1 MKSVDDPFPE
11 DDVAVTARDP
21 KNEKRL
27 ALRDEDQIVFLMHSP
42 VGRGFVWDQLADA
55 GVYRTSFAAEAT
67 HSTAFA
73 EGKREQGLKLLARVM
88 KHAPE
93 FFYTMTQEAQSHEN

>member
-21 KNEKRL
+21 QNEKRL

-42 VGRGFVWDQLADA
+42 VGRGFVWAQLADA
-55 GVYRTSFAAEAT
+55 GVYRTSFAGEQT
-67 HSTAFA
+67 HISAFA

-88 KHAPE
+88 KYAPD
-93 FFYTMTQEAQSHEN
+93 YYLTMTKENSHD

>member
-27 ALRDEDQIVFLMHSP
+27 ALRDEDQIRFLMEQP
-42 VGRGFVWDQLADA
+42 IGRGIVWDQLSDA
-55 GVYRTSFAAEAT
+55 GIFRASFAGEAT
-67 HSTAFA
+67 HQTAFN
-73 EGKREQGLKLLARVM
+73 EGKRHAGLALLGRVM
-88 KHAPE
+88 KYAPE
-93 FFYTMTQEAQSHEN
+93 FYFTMTQEANSHD

>member
-11 DDVAVTARDP
+11 DDVTATARDP

-42 VGRGFVWDQLADA
+42 VGRSFVWDQLADA
-55 GVYRTSFAAEAT
+55 GVYRTSFVGEAT
-67 HSTAFA
+67 HATAFA
-73 EGKREQGLKLLARVM
+73 EGKRDQGLKLLARVM
-88 KHAPE
+88 KYAPDH
-93 FFYTMTQEAQSHEN
+93 FLTMTKENSHD